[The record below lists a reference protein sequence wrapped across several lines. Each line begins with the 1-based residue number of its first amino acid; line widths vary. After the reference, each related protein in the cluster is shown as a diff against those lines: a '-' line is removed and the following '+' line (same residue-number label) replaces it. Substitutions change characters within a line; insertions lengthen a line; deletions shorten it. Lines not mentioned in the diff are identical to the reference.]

1 MPLQTS
7 QQPLTGPNQQNP
19 GNALTEVAK
28 IRIDGQKPWGPEVS
42 GDMAQAIHNLQNQLD
57 VHWRAISSTPQPLQ
71 TFSVVNAMGALI
83 GWIGSRVVGVTNY
96 IGAWFREIRIGG
108 TDASNAAIV
117 ADSSGNVSITG
128 AAITLN
134 RGGVLTTIQNNA
146 GPDGLTESLNSLDI
160 TVAHGQQTIVTP
172 YSFSCWAWDPTNLIY
187 SPVAALSAGGAP
199 GSTAARLILNR
210 FGSPNTITMSL
221 AGGGGA
227 PFIVVDNGTTP
238 IVLSAV
244 DGITVGGIPV
254 VDIARNAAFVALAI
268 SGSFTGTHAQNVG
281 TADTPAFAGVS
292 AGAFTAAG
300 SPGITVTDSLVSAI
314 TPASASFVDSVSTA
328 TSTINYAPGAVSA
341 TFVTAIGTTT
351 NGALT
356 AATPTIVGHGYTKGI
371 RTS

>member
-83 GWIGSRVVGVTNY
+83 GWIGSRAVGVTNY

-146 GPDGLTESLNSLDI
+146 GPDGLTESLDSLDI

-172 YSFSCWAWDPTNLIY
+172 YSFSCWAWDPVNSIY
-187 SPVAALSAGGAP
+187 SPVASLGAGGAP
-199 GSTAARLILNR
+199 GSTTGRLQLSRI
-210 FGSPNTITMSL
+210 GSSNLITL
-221 AGGGGA
+221 ALGGAGA
-227 PFIVVDNGTTP
+227 PFILVTDGTTP
-238 IVLSAV
+238 IVLSATSGVTV
-244 DGITVGGIPV
+244 DGIPV

-328 TSTINYAPGAVSA
+328 TSTINYAPGAASA

-356 AATPTIVGHGYTKGI
+356 AATPTIVSHGYTKGI